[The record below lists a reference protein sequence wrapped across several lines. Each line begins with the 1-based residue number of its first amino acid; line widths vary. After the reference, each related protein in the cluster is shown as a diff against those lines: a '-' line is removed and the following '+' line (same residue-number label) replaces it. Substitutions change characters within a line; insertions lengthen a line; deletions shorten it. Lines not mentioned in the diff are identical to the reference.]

1 MITDQEIE
9 KALEW
14 LTTNGRNAAKAR
26 AEREYLEEYKGVLKG
41 QIMREHSKESLG
53 AQEALAKSDQRY
65 IDHLNAL
72 KQAIERDETFRWN
85 KSAAEAK
92 IDAWRTMSSNERAIG
107 KIQ

>member
-72 KQAIERDETFRWN
+72 REAIENDEYLRWM
-85 KSAAEAK
+85 KVAAEAK
-92 IDAWRTMSSNERAIG
+92 ISAWQSFNANQRAMG